1 MELRAETAD
10 TGTKPRKLGGFA
22 NAARQ
27 MLGMREVGLIAI
39 ILALFVVMS
48 IASPYFLTWVNMRAM
63 AMAFAVEGIV
73 VVGMTILLISG
84 GIDLSVGS
92 VVAFAMVLAGW
103 LFLEG
108 VDPWLASGLAMGLC
122 GLVTAVLFLH

>member
-1 MELRAETAD
+1 MATTTSPLEGETGSA
-10 TGTKPRKLGGFA
+10 A
-22 NAARQ
+22 NA
-27 MLGMREVGLIAI
+27 LGRLLKMRETGLILI
-39 ILALFVVMS
+39 IAAMFVVMS
-48 IASPYFLTWVNMRAM
+48 LASPYFLTWDNMRAM

-92 VVAFAMVLAGW
+92 VTALAMVIAGL

-108 VDPWLASGLAMGLC
+108 LD
-122 GLVTAVLFLH
+122 